1 MADDLVAGS
10 AEHKDIVVADA
21 LVDFHIRSVLCAE
34 GDGSVQHE
42 FHVSGTAGLFGGE
55 RNLLGDIAGRDQLFG
70 HRHIV
75 VFHHDDFEP
84 GADLRIVVYDLLQA
98 QDQMNDI
105 LGNHIGGSGFRP
117 ENCRDGS
124 GRNLAGLDFQVLVND
139 VEGVQLLALILME
152 TFDLD
157 IKDGIRADFQL
168 LCFFQVCAQSL
179 LVFLLDFQKLFE
191 YLFVLLVREQ
201 LFQLGRVLFVAF
213 PDSFIQ
219 KFCQERIAVE
229 KPAAEGDSV
238 RLVVELLRVEPV
250 KVVKL

>member
-10 AEHKDIVVADA
+10 AEYKDVIVADT
-21 LVDFHIRSVLCAE
+21 LMDFHIRSVLCAE

-55 RNLLGDIAGRDQLFG
+55 RDLLGDITGRDQPFR

-117 ENCRDGS
+117 ENRRDGS

-139 VEGVQLLALILME
+139 VEGVQLLSLILME
-152 TFDLD
+152 TLDLD
-157 IKDGIRADFQL
+157 IKNGIRADFQIL
-168 LCFFQVCAQSL
+168 RFFQVCAQSL
-179 LVFLLDFQKLFE
+179 LVFLLDFQELFE
-191 YLFVLLVREQ
+191 HRFVALVRKQ
-201 LFQLGRVLFVAF
+201 LFQLGRVLFVALL
-213 PDSFIQ
+213 DGFIQ
-219 KFCQERIAVE
+219 KFCQKRIAVE

-250 KVVKL
+250 KVVEL